1 MRFLHE
7 EKDLFRDVLFSTADS
22 LGMPVPIVEKDYYVT
37 MVLRLL
43 NERAPRCV
51 FKGGTSLSKCHH
63 VIDRFSE
70 DIDITFAEHVTLGQ
84 RQKLK
89 HETIAGISETL
100 GIPIPDW
107 NNSHSRRD
115 FNRYTFAY
123 SPIDEAQPPALASGV
138 ILEVVLGSTAFPV
151 ERGMIDSY
159 VYQFLKAENMDI
171 VDEYSL
177 APFAMQ
183 TQSLSRTFID
193 KVFAICDYYLK
204 QNETVGPCIARHSR
218 HIYDLYMIRPRVV
231 FDAAFHD
238 LVQEVRAARVQMGN
252 CPSALPDVDVPAL
265 LYEILRSRVYEED
278 YRNITAYFLRVP
290 VSYSTVTPIL
300 EEAAQSGMF
309 S

>member
-1 MRFLHE
+1 MRLLHK
-7 EKDLFRDVLFSTADS
+7 EKDLFRDVLFSAADS
-22 LGMPVPIVEKDYYVT
+22 LGKPVPIIEKDYYVT

-70 DIDITFAEHVTLGQ
+70 DIDIAFAEYVTLGQ
-84 RQKLK
+84 RHKLK
-89 HETIAGISETL
+89 HETIAGISEAL
-100 GIPIPDW
+100 DVPIQDW
-107 NNSHSRRD
+107 DDSHSRRD

-123 SPIDEAQPPALASGV
+123 SPVGELQPTALASGV
-138 ILEVVLGSTAFPV
+138 IMEVVLGSSAFPV
-151 ERGMIDSY
+151 EQGMVDSY
-159 VYQFLKAENMDI
+159 VYQFLKTENMDI
-171 VDEYSL
+171 VEEYSL
-177 APFAMQ
+177 APFVMQ

-193 KVFAICDYYLK
+193 KIFAVCDYYLK
-204 QNETVGPCIARHSR
+204 QNETGVPCIARHSR

-231 FDAAFHD
+231 FDTAFRD

-252 CPSALPDVDVPAL
+252 CPSALPEADVPAL
-265 LYEILRSRVYEED
+265 LHEILQSRVYEED
-278 YRNITAYFLRVP
+278 YQKTTTYFLHSPVP
-290 VSYSTVTPIL
+290 YSAVAPVL